1 MVGEGYGCEGSVM
14 KLLISCFGLLASFAI
29 MTHSVAE
36 GLSYLET
43 SSSPVKLQGS
53 GKLTWWGL
61 HIYDAAFYRATNLS
75 SNEFALDLRYQKS
88 FSGVS
93 IANRTI
99 EEMKRIGVPDVQAQ
113 LWGRELASFLPNVES
128 GQSLTALYLP
138 KQGTIFYHDGKQ
150 IAKIPGAEF
159 SKAFFGIWFDPKTS
173 APKLRTELL
182 GQSCPPPPLNEAC

>member
-1 MVGEGYGCEGSVM
+1 M
-14 KLLISCFGLLASFAI
+14 KLLVTCLSISLSLLL
-29 MTHSVAE
+29 MTVSAAE

-61 HIYDAAFYRATNLS
+61 HIYDAFFYRSINPN

-88 FSGVS
+88 FTGLS

-99 EEMKRIGVPDVQAQ
+99 EEMKRIGIPDTQAQ